1 MNRSPSSRVLSVGPT
16 LRATLRPSTGGS
28 VRLFVGLS
36 LTALMLAVAL
46 LSLVW
51 TPYPP
56 DAIDMSQ
63 RLAGPSSA
71 HWLGC
76 DQLGR
81 DQLSRLMVG
90 AQSVWLVGL
99 LAVGLGLVGGT
110 LLGLVAAACRGW
122 VEAVILRAC
131 DLGFAF
137 PALLLAI
144 VLAAALGPGLV
155 IAMVAIGLHAMPS
168 FARLVNGSAKSWW
181 SRDFVQAARVA
192 GLGPWRIT
200 QSHVLPQ
207 LTPLLLVQCTTQFAL
222 AVLAEAGLSY
232 LGLGAQPPM
241 ASWGRLLAEAQ
252 TLMFE
257 APQLAIAPGVA
268 ITLAVLGL
276 NLLGDGLRDRLDPKG
291 MPR

>member
-1 MNRSPSSRVLSVGPT
+1 MMSLRGFRPPPRGALPSGPRSSAR
-16 LRATLRPSTGGS
+16 GS
-28 VRLFVGLS
+28 FR
-36 LTALMLAVAL
+36 LTAGLVLTMLMLGVAL

-56 DAIDMSQ
+56 DAIDMSR
-63 RLAGPSSA
+63 RLAGPSGA

-90 AQSVWLVGL
+90 AQSVWLVGV

-181 SRDFVQAARVA
+181 ARDFVQAARVA

-200 QSHVLPQ
+200 QAHVLPQ
-207 LTPLLLVQCTTQFAL
+207 LTPLLLVQGTTQFAL

-276 NLLGDGLRDRLDPKG
+276 NLLGDGLRDWLDPKG
-291 MPR
+291 APR

>member
-1 MNRSPSSRVLSVGPT
+1 MNRSPVTRLLS
-16 LRATLRPSTGGS
+16 LRPSLRPSLGGS
-28 VRLFVGLS
+28 VRLTVGLA
-36 LTALMLAVAL
+36 LTGLMLVVAL

-63 RLAGPSSA
+63 HLAGISAA

-90 AQSVWLVGL
+90 AQSVWLVGV

-144 VLAAALGPGLV
+144 VLAAAWGPGLV

-200 QSHVLPQ
+200 LAHVLPQ
-207 LTPLLLVQCTTQFAL
+207 LTPLLLVQGTTQFAL

-276 NLLGDGLRDRLDPKG
+276 NLLGDGLRDWLDPKG
-291 MPR
+291 VPR

>member
-1 MNRSPSSRVLSVGPT
+1 MSRLRLT
-16 LRATLRPSTGGS
+16 LGLGLTL
-28 VRLFVGLS
+28 
-36 LTALMLAVAL
+36 LMLAVAA
-46 LSLVW
+46 LSLFW
-51 TPYPP
+51 TPHPP

-63 RLAGPSSA
+63 RLAGPSAS

-99 LAVGLGLVGGT
+99 
-110 LLGLVAAACRGW
+110 VAAACRGW
-122 VEAVILRAC
+122 VETVILRAC

-155 IAMVAIGLHAMPS
+155 IAMVAIGLHAVPS

-200 QSHVLPQ
+200 QAHVLPQ
-207 LTPLLLVQCTTQFAL
+207 LTPLLIVQGTTQFAL

-276 NLLGDGLRDRLDPKG
+276 NLLGDGLRDWLDPKG
-291 MPR
+291 EPR